1 MLINSILSSL
11 GNDDIVIKE
20 ELLDR
25 IIINK
30 QNGEEVS
37 FGCCEFRHNKAF
49 WIYKVGEDYN

>member
-1 MLINSILSSL
+1 MLINNILSSL

-37 FGCCEFRHNKAF
+37 LKLYLKEQLITILEEVLK
-49 WIYKVGEDYN
+49 EE